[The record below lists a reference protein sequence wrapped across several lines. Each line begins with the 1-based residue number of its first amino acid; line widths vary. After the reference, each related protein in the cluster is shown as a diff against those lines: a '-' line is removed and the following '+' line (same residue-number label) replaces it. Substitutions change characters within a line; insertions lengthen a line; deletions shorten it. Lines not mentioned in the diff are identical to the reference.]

1 MKKSSCA
8 VFSAMVLA
16 ILLSVSCKQSLE
28 NNKTLP
34 QGLPHIPGTPE
45 TTTDISI
52 DEVLSAFS
60 LTKGE
65 ITASAA
71 AKKIH
76 TENHTNP
83 SVTFTK
89 KQVVAYDDK
98 AGTFTVTVAGTKNA
112 RSFSKTLSAE
122 GFTHPYNS
130 PVESKHTGDTLKLDK
145 ALEENLPLDSFI
157 QILNNPHTTIAD
169 YLSLKFDLTNGKTID
184 FSNEEKPYK
193 LSAQFEKKS
202 GNIKVSPK
210 YEVLYKTLV
219 KGGTETKN
227 YEQMTTATTV
237 FNAVDYAYFTEAD
250 VFEYV
255 AEHVKDE
262 IIKADPNTFASALYA
277 PAKYLN
283 SSPSDLFAVGDGSKF
298 KRYQET
304 YKKADGHIT
313 IITGS
318 GDSDLSYALYDPKNN
333 GITADDYTGT
343 ITAQFYVQR
352 AAVIDQI
359 LAGTYTGSAIKSISV
374 KKSGFKQVSKD
385 FLKNEFL
392 FNLVYEGTN
401 KNAAKTDWLK
411 KSFTNTELLGT
422 KSPDGFTLKNTQLI
436 KYKGG
441 SDNHC
446 YLSVNNK
453 TSFEDLAVENRQYV
467 SIAMGRGKEYPLLIT
482 SIRMSKEQ
490 NQEALNLDFYFK
502 GNGDKIRLTLA
513 PTP

>member
-16 ILLSVSCKQSLE
+16 ILLSVSCKQNLE

-34 QGLPHIPGTPE
+34 QGLPDIPGTPE

-71 AKKIH
+71 AKKIK

-83 SVTFTK
+83 AVTFTK
-89 KQVVAYDDK
+89 KEVVAYDDK

-112 RSFSKTLSAE
+112 RSFSNTLSAE

-130 PVESKHTGDTLKLDK
+130 PVVSKHTGDTLKLDK

-157 QILNNPHTTIAD
+157 EILNNPHTTIAD

-202 GNIKVSPK
+202 GKIRVTPK

-298 KRYQET
+298 KRYQKT
-304 YKKADGHIT
+304 YKKSDGHIT
-313 IITGS
+313 ITTGS
-318 GDSDLSYALYDPKNN
+318 GDSDLSYALYEPKND

-343 ITAQFYVQR
+343 ITAKFYVQR
-352 AAVIDQI
+352 SAVISEIQ
-359 LAGTYTGSAIKSISV
+359 AGSYTGTAIKPISV
-374 KKSGFKQVSKD
+374 KKSGFKQVSED
-385 FLKNEFL
+385 FLKKEFL
-392 FNLVYEGTN
+392 FSLVYAGLDR
-401 KNAAKTDWLK
+401 NAAKTGWLQ

-422 KSPDGFTLKNTQLI
+422 RSPEGFALKNKQFIEHKDGTV
-436 KYKGG
+436 
-441 SDNHC
+441 NHC
-446 YLSVNNK
+446 YLSVNGG
-453 TSFEDLAVENRQYV
+453 TSLADLAVENKQYV
-467 SIAMGRGKEYPLLIT
+467 SIAKGRGKEYPLLIT
-482 SIRMSKEQ
+482 SIRMLKESG
-490 NQEALNLDFYFK
+490 QEALNLDFYFK
-502 GNGDKIRLTLA
+502 GKDTPITLTLI
-513 PTP
+513 P